1 MNWKILGD
9 FISLIIQTNLS
20 PSLNNQFFTS
30 FQITFYY
37 LQLTYFLV
45 SENHEYIYRLINTL
59 SRISLITPIFIDS
72 YSINM
77 LIGIIIIL
85 INIVPYII
93 ITYRKITNKNNNISK
108 SILQMSTMIVNYYF
122 LYFSWFLYLP
132 QLYYVGWNYIYSSAS
147 LLILAS
153 IVLILTILSLIIS
166 NVYFINFEFN
176 EQHLRKHFSYSDLLA
191 QLLMIPMALLYL
203 NNDTTTQ
210 LISRILHGLILI
222 IQIYDA
228 YFSLPL
234 GFSASGLILNRA
246 LMTHSVIFTFSSIK
260 ALSTASPY
268 SLATIM
274 LIMQPVV
281 QYLFQILFESKRSN
295 VYISSN
301 ITKNQYY
308 DLLYIEDFFELSQ
321 LAQKNKQIEIEFIQK
336 LVLHTNRCNSTKCQC
351 RKIEPS
357 KILQFNQIV
366 IMISCLFKGS
376 FEKYKHHQLNLR
388 VFEIFSLKF
397 LTFINKYKHNAPKS
411 YQELKILFQKKRD
424 YSFYFIQMCLVLQQI
439 LQAQLRKD
447 EDYNINKDTRVSNV
461 KLQVSKS
468 EHSIVQ
474 DLYQMEQV
482 KNNIIPLL
490 LQVGQFKQQFWKSFK
505 EGKFSEYSQIE
516 KEVRKLQQL
525 RDNLILQFNVYQPIF
540 YHNGRTF
547 NVQFLKF
554 NALINLLLF
563 NNLRKYFELEKE
575 RKEILQFEKSMNSF
589 EITNINFFKGE
600 AISVKVCIAFGP
612 NIGKV
617 MNKVISPLIP
627 KFFGFGHFQHPLNSF
642 IDYTKGN
649 INQLMPAWLEP
660 VHDEMMQNYIRR
672 GVTARIGKY
681 FQTFAKLYDK
691 TLIKC
696 QVYLAHNFSQELED
710 DFTMIGCLKSL
721 EEEQPKFI
729 GDDGKR
735 LKNVAF
741 KGYQYVLFDL
751 NGNIMGITRGI
762 YKMIEKM
769 QRLVVNK
776 GTYHEID
783 QLKSSNNISKSDN
796 SSQESESYN
805 AFDQKWSNIELS
817 IDDFYGK
824 VFIWM
829 ILPFISREIES
840 TGIEFLMN
848 GQTPPKNRY
857 QNLTDLDISNL
868 LVQNKETYLFIPEDI
883 NLFVQQ
889 YEKIL
894 QKIVDDVRVQ
904 SNNFSSGSAYKA
916 QKSDYQEIDQFNTVT
931 IFNEKLCVFFYDEH
945 LKRHQTLNFGQT
957 RQSEMVK
964 VQGKPSS
971 RSSIQEKQSSNSESQ
986 EDSEQ
991 LKTRAERIYQD
1002 RYSRY
1007 IEKFSPQD
1015 FHPVPVMYSVSYEE
1029 YRYRKNEIDHKQQ
1042 IFVVELVVN
1051 EQQLLNTEKGYRR
1064 QLRDTIKQIYQNYQS
1079 KKQLLEQQTDEEDSI
1094 SVQANF
1100 SEQKSVHDKEITNYQ
1115 FPSHPSHYF
1124 DDAFLFDN
1132 KEVLITD
1139 QIFSPKQDD
1148 KGDFFLLSN
1157 RSKQSKPL
1165 LEVTE
1170 RNSKDSN
1177 RKNKASIQSEHS
1189 VGDAQFKGSKLNITE
1204 KEIAQSVFIKFS
1216 QRKKQQE
1223 FYNENESKLPQ
1234 ESKDSQ
1240 QQIFEEYQ
1248 VKYTENLKL
1257 FETQYNLV
1265 QSQLNIISNPYSYRI
1280 QKYLFSATFI
1290 LIICFIILI
1299 STSTQGQY
1307 DLTNCL
1313 NLIELMITTQT
1324 SFSQITHS
1332 LYRNEITNQLQIK
1345 DMEILKQFY
1354 NNQFFGQ
1361 LQELINIQNDYV
1373 IKINQANLN
1382 VEQFFDIENRILKN
1396 ITLQEVIQL
1405 SLGQFY
1411 KLKQTNNN
1419 HSFIVDSSMTF
1430 SSVANLKEI
1439 GELPQKAHQQCYQ
1452 ENLNDHQYSQNI
1464 LIVYMVITFF
1474 LVMMLQFTQIP
1485 LISKL
1490 RRNHRTLYKEIIKLQ
1505 PLEVNEEIDI
1515 YDGVVNIFKRS
1526 IYEWMLIDFV
1536 QETQMF
1542 DINRQRKSIAHTPG
1556 LQKINN
1562 PDLGQS
1568 SNSNK
1573 KNTNKLMEKLKK
1585 SKMNQNKYISI
1596 LMAGL
1601 LVILAYFLVVFLI
1614 IFMLSKDII
1623 SNIDTIFQSKLAQS
1637 SIINLINNVDL
1648 LAYSTLSNN
1657 IYDNIMNISQFQT
1670 YSEVLSDNST
1680 DMFFEKYK
1688 NQLLSSF
1695 VDESLY
1701 NNFNILNEKN
1711 ICTQEVGI
1719 DCSLTDA
1726 ISLNPGIIANYE
1738 QGMKSLLTQVSTII
1752 AQYPQFYET
1761 DNIQNS
1767 EQILIEFYNNQYH
1780 ILYIDYGS
1788 EILIKAYKQ
1797 LISIEKDLFNQLL
1810 DVYKKLL
1817 LIFTLSVGLFGLI
1830 IILFLGK
1837 YLLKMQKDS
1846 IDTCL
1851 TALLLVSPKR
1861 YLSKQLGL
1869 VIQKKL

>member
-20 PSLNNQFFTS
+20 PSLNNSFFTS

-45 SENHEYIYRLINTL
+45 SENHEYIYRLINGL

-77 LIGIIIIL
+77 LIGVIIIL
-85 INIVPYII
+85 INVVPYII
-93 ITYRKITNKNNNISK
+93 ITYRKITNTNHNISK
-108 SILQMSTMIVNYYF
+108 SLLQMTTMIVNYYF

-132 QLYYVGWNYIYSSAS
+132 QLYYVGWNYIHSNAS

-153 IVLILTILSLIIS
+153 VVLIVTILSLIIS

-234 GFSASGLILNRA
+234 GFSASGFTLNRA

-321 LAQKNKQIEIEFIQK
+321 LAQKSKQIEIEFIQK

-351 RKIEPS
+351 RKIEPQ

-376 FEKYKHHQLNLR
+376 FEKYKHNQSNLR

-424 YSFYFIQMCLVLQQI
+424 YSFYFIQMCLVLQSI
-439 LQAQLRKD
+439 LQTQLRKD

-490 LQVGQFKQQFWKSFK
+490 VQVGQFKLQFWKSFK

-516 KEVRKLQQL
+516 KEVKKLQSL
-525 RDNLILQFNVYQPIF
+525 RDNLIFQFNVYQPVF

-563 NNLRKYFELEKE
+563 NNLRKYFEMEKE

-627 KFFGFGHFQHPLNSF
+627 KFFGFGHFQHPLNQF

-729 GDDGKR
+729 GEDGKR

-751 NGNIMGITRGI
+751 NGNIMGITRGL

-783 QLKSSNNISKSDN
+783 EFKSSNNISKSE

-817 IDDFYGK
+817 IDDFYQK
-824 VFIWM
+824 VLIWM

-848 GQTPPKNRY
+848 GQIPPKNRY

-894 QKIVDDVRVQ
+894 QKIFDDVRVQ
-904 SNNFSSGSAYKA
+904 SNNFSSGSAYKVS
-916 QKSDYQEIDQFNTVT
+916 KSEYQEIEQFNTVS
-931 IFNEKLCVFFYDEH
+931 IFNEKLCAFFYDEH

-957 RQSEMVK
+957 RQSELPK
-964 VQGKPSS
+964 TQGKPSS
-971 RSSIQEKQSSNSESQ
+971 RSSIQEKQLSNTESQ

-1029 YRYRKNEIDHKQQ
+1029 FRYRKNEIDQKQQ

-1079 KKQLLEQQTDEEDSI
+1079 KKQLLEQQTDDDDSI

-1100 SEQKSVHDKEITNYQ
+1100 SEEKSVHDKEITNYQ

-1124 DDAFLFDN
+1124 DDAYTFEN

-1148 KGDFFLLSN
+1148 KGEFYLLSN

-1165 LEVTE
+1165 LEIAE
-1170 RNSKDSN
+1170 KNSKESK
-1177 RKNKASIQSEHS
+1177 RKNQASMQSEHS

-1204 KEIAQSVFIKFS
+1204 KEIAQSVFIKFN
-1216 QRKKQQE
+1216 QRKQQQE

-1234 ESKDSQ
+1234 ESKDTQ
-1240 QQIFEEYQ
+1240 QQVFEEYQ
-1248 VKYTENLKL
+1248 VKYSENLKL

-1265 QSQLNIISNPYSYRI
+1265 QAQLNIISNPYAYRI

-1290 LIICFIILI
+1290 LIVCFIILI
-1299 STSTQGQY
+1299 STSTQGLY
-1307 DLTNCL
+1307 DLTDCL
-1313 NLIELMITTQT
+1313 NLIELMIATQT
-1324 SFSQITHS
+1324 SFSQISHS
-1332 LYRNEITNQLQIK
+1332 LYHNEITSQLQIK
-1345 DMEILKQFY
+1345 DMDVLKQFY
-1354 NNQFFGQ
+1354 SNQFFGQ
-1361 LQELINIQNDYV
+1361 LQELINIQNDYA
-1373 IKINQANLN
+1373 IKINQANLY
-1382 VEQFFDIENRILKN
+1382 VEQFYDIENRIQQN
-1396 ITLQEVIQL
+1396 TTLQEVIQL

-1411 KLKQTNNN
+1411 KLKQNNSN
-1419 HSFIVDSSMTF
+1419 HSFVFDASLTSSA
-1430 SSVANLKEI
+1430 VANLKEI
-1439 GELPQKAHQQCYQ
+1439 GELPYKAHQSCYQ
-1452 ENLNDHQYSQNI
+1452 ENLNNYTYYQNI
-1464 LIVYMVITFF
+1464 LIVFIVVTFF

-1490 RRNHRTLYKEIIKLQ
+1490 RRNHRTLYKEIISIQ
-1505 PLEVNEEIDI
+1505 PLEVNDEIEI
-1515 YDGVVNIFKRS
+1515 YDVVVNTLKKS

-1542 DINRQRKSIAHTPG
+1542 EINRQRRSIAHTPG
-1556 LQKINN
+1556 LQRIDN
-1562 PDLGQS
+1562 PDLGTS
-1568 SNSNK
+1568 PNSNK
-1573 KNTNKLMEKLKK
+1573 KYKNKLMEKLKK
-1585 SKMNQNKYISI
+1585 SKMNQKKYITI
-1596 LMAGL
+1596 LLAGL

-1623 SNIDTIFQSKLAQS
+1623 SNIDTIFSSKLAQS
-1637 SIINLINNVDL
+1637 SIINLINNIDL
-1648 LAYSTLSNN
+1648 LAYSTLSNG
-1657 IYDNIMNISQFQT
+1657 IYDNIMNTSEFKD
-1670 YSEVLSDNST
+1670 YSAILSDNST
-1680 DMFFEKYK
+1680 DIFFEKYK

-1719 DCSLTDA
+1719 DCSLTDS
-1726 ISLNPGIIANYE
+1726 ISLNPGMLAYFE

-1761 DNIQNS
+1761 ENVVNS
-1767 EQILIEFYNNQYH
+1767 EQVFIEFYNNQYH

-1788 EILIKAYKQ
+1788 EILIKAYKK
-1797 LISIEKDLFNQLL
+1797 LLSIEKDLFNQLL

-1817 LIFTLSVGLFGLI
+1817 LVFTLSVGLFGLI
-1830 IILFLGK
+1830 IIFFLGR
-1837 YLLKMQKDS
+1837 YLLKIQKDS
-1846 IDTCL
+1846 IETCL
-1851 TALLLVSPKR
+1851 TAILLVSPKR

-1869 VIQKKL
+1869 IIQKKL